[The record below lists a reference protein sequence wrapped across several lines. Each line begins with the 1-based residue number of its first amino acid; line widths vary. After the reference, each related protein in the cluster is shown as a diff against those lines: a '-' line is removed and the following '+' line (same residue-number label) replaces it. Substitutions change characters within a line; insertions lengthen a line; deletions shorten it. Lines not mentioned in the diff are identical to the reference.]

1 VQPDVTKVGGIS
13 EERRIGWMAQE
24 NGVRFIPH
32 GWNTAVGLAAD
43 LHLSSAFASTDL
55 VAIDQAA
62 YDLVTAAAGLP
73 GSRGE
78 GLGAGV
84 DKFREIT
91 GIDGTVAMRYA
102 EARALGTRSY
112 ELKTIE

>member
-1 VQPDVTKVGGIS
+1 VGI
-13 EERRIGWMAQE
+13 
-24 NGVRFIPH
+24 
-32 GWNTAVGLAAD
+32 L
-43 LHLSSAFASTDL
+43 ASTDL
-55 VAIDQAA
+55 VAIDQAG

-78 GLGAGV
+78 GMSKGT

-102 EARALGTRSY
+102 EQTGLGTRSY
-112 ELKTIE
+112 ELKTVE